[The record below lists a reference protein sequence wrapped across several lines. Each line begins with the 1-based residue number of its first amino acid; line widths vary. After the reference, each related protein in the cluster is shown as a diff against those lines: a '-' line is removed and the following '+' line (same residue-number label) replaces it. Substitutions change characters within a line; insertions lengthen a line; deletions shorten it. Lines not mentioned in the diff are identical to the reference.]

1 MTDTT
6 KTPIPFKKKRSP
18 AILGIDLIIFAAL
31 VLFDQLTKSAAAG
44 HLKGQPPKVL
54 IPGVLELYYLEN
66 SGAAFG
72 IFQNATWLFII
83 IATAAVIAIAV
94 VLIKMPVN
102 RIYRPLRILL
112 VLVGAGAAG
121 NLIDR
126 FVLRYVR
133 DFIYFS
139 LIDFPIFNVADIYV
153 TVSILLL
160 ILLILFH
167 YTDEELSNVF

>member
-1 MTDTT
+1 MT
-6 KTPIPFKKKRSP
+6 PFKKKSS
-18 AILGIDLIIFAAL
+18 AVLAIDLIIFIVL
-31 VLFDQLTKSAAAG
+31 ILFDQITKNAAAA
-44 HLKGQPPKVL
+44 HLKEQPPAVL
-54 IPGVLELYYLEN
+54 IKGVLELYYLEN

-72 IFQNATWLFII
+72 IFQNATWLFIL
-83 IATAAVIAIAV
+83 IAATAVIAIAV
-94 VLIKMPVN
+94 LLIRIPVN
-102 RIYRPLRILL
+102 RTYRPLRILL
-112 VLVGAGAAG
+112 VLIGAGAAG

-126 FVLRYVR
+126 IMLRYVR

-160 ILLILFH
+160 IILILFH